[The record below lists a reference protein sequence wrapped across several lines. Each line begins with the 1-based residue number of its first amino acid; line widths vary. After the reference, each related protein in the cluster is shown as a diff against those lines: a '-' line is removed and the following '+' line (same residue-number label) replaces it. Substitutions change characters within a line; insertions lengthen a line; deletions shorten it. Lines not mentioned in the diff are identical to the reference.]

1 MMTFSFEVAGFVS
14 QPNLGK
20 ELSFFVRV
28 NFIFSIFYFFGFQ
41 MRPRWYI
48 YVYKYEFI
56 HTNLNVYIGDI
67 SSST

>member
-1 MMTFSFEVAGFVS
+1 MMTFCFEVAGFVS

-28 NFIFSIFYFFGFQ
+28 NFIFCIFYFFGCQ
-41 MRPRWYI
+41 MRLRWYI